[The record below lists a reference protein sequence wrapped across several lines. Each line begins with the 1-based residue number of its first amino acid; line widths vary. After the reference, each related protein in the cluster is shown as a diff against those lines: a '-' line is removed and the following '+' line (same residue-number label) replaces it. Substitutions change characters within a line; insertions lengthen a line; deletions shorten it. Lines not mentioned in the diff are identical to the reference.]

1 LVPSSSGTAAFTIL
15 LVRHAAPEPPVQ
27 GSPDALDDERALTS
41 EGRRASERLAE
52 QLSDYPIS
60 AIYSS
65 PYRRA
70 RETVE
75 PMAAALGVDVR
86 IVEDLRERRLA
97 ISPLTDDE
105 FLDAVTKAR
114 EDPDYA
120 LPGGE
125 STNNVLARAFRAF
138 EKIHLESPTATAVAC
153 THGGLI
159 SIVRWS
165 LGGDYLQVLELGA
178 AAPLDDDPRAW
189 LYLSEQVVPRAR
201 DHLG

>member
-27 GSPDALDDERALTS
+27 GSSEALDNERALTT
-41 EGRRASERLAE
+41 EGRLASERLAE

-65 PYRRA
+65 PSRRS

-75 PMAAALGVDVR
+75 PMAAALGVDIR

-97 ISPLTDDE
+97 PSPLPDDE

-114 EDPDYA
+114 EDPDFA

-125 STNNVLARAFRAF
+125 STNDVLARAFRAF
-138 EKIHLESPTATAVAC
+138 EQIHLESPTATAVAC

-165 LGGDYLQVLELGA
+165 LGGDFTIAEALVSPIPAVFALDRLEDGEWRIERISL
-178 AAPLDDDPRAW
+178 
-189 LYLSEQVVPRAR
+189 
-201 DHLG
+201 